1 MIGLAVRSPTAE
13 LGAAARRLL
22 VVGLGGAMLVL
33 GAGFAGQGALIYLKA
48 RLAQVLLERAFEA
61 TVRNGAPARPWP
73 WADMTP
79 AARVSIPRVGAEA
92 IVLSRDSGEA
102 LAFGPGQV
110 GGTPVAGEPGLTVY
124 AAHRDTHFAFL
135 ARVRVGDEID
145 VTRRDGRRVMFRVI
159 GMSVVRR
166 DGLAVDPAATQSELA
181 LVTCWPLNGQGHG
194 PWRYVVRAAR
204 VG

>member
-1 MIGLAVRSPTAE
+1 MNGLAILLPTTR

-22 VVGLGGAMLVL
+22 IVGLGVAMLVL

-61 TVRNGAPARPWP
+61 TVRSGVAVRPWP
-73 WADMTP
+73 WADMTT
-79 AARVSIPRVGAEA
+79 AARVSIPRIGARA

-110 GGTPVAGEPGLTVY
+110 GGTAAAGDPGLTVY

-135 ARVRVGDEID
+135 GRVRVGDEVD
-145 VTRRDGRRVMFRVI
+145 VTRRDGRRVAFRVT

-166 DGLAVDPAATQSELA
+166 DGLAVDAEATRSELA

-194 PWRYVVRAAR
+194 PWRYVVRAIR